1 VIGDRFGRSASAPTV
16 ALVES
21 VVRSHGVRFGL
32 NSPYA
37 GGHILDTHGRPDGR
51 IDAIQIEIDRALY
64 LDEAL
69 DRPGAGLVATAA
81 LLRSIVAALTDDI
94 VSLPLAAE

>member
-1 VIGDRFGRSASAPTV
+1 
-16 ALVES
+16 
-21 VVRSHGVRFGL
+21 VRFGL

-51 IDAIQIEIDRALY
+51 IDAIQIEVDRALY
-64 LDEAL
+64 LDAAL
-69 DRPGAGLVATAA
+69 DQPGAGLVASAA
-81 LLRSIVAALTDDI
+81 LLRSIVTALTEEI